1 MIILPATER
10 GRFEVTVNAEAKRYG
25 LLASDYLRK
34 IWYHEEAAK
43 LGEYVAVVLTE
54 ELVTLLSVAGFDHPE
69 EGQDSTP
76 GEYNTHTSHPEP
88 DLSIP

>member
-43 LGEYVAVVLTE
+43 VGEYIASVFAD
-54 ELVTLLSVAGFDHPE
+54 ELLRHLHMAYL
-69 EGQDSTP
+69 Q
-76 GEYNTHTSHPEP
+76 SH
-88 DLSIP
+88 